1 MVRSSVKIHD
11 DSSFLHK
18 ISQISWGFLGAIVLL
33 ACMGFVA
40 LYSAGNGSFEPW
52 ASRQIIRFS
61 AGFIV
66 LLVVAFIDIRWWYR
80 LAYPVYF
87 AGLFLLVI
95 VEGMGHIGMG
105 AQRWINL
112 GFIQIQPSEFMKIAV
127 VMALAKYFHMA
138 SIEDMR
144 HIRFLVPAALLIL
157 APVGLVLLQPDLG
170 TSLMIVM
177 AGIAMLFLAGAPLM
191 YFIIGGVAAVAA
203 APIGWMFMHEYQKK
217 RVLTFLNPE
226 SDPLGSGYH
235 IMQSKIALGSGGIEG
250 KGFMKG
256 TQSHLNF
263 LPEKQTDFI
272 FTLWAEEW
280 GLLGGVFLLLVVG
293 VILGY
298 GIRIA
303 MRCRHAYGRLLAFGL
318 TVNFSLYVFINTA
331 MVMGLIPVVGA
342 PLPLVS
348 YGGTSMLAV
357 MVGFG
362 LIQSCN
368 VYRDGKLPR
377 M

>member
-1 MVRSSVKIHD
+1 
-11 DSSFLHK
+11 
-18 ISQISWGFLGAIVLL
+18 
-33 ACMGFVA
+33 
-40 LYSAGNGSFEPW
+40 
-52 ASRQIIRFS
+52 
-61 AGFIV
+61 
-66 LLVVAFIDIRWWYR
+66 
-80 LAYPVYF
+80 
-87 AGLFLLVI
+87 
-95 VEGMGHIGMG
+95 
-105 AQRWINL
+105 
-112 GFIQIQPSEFMKIAV
+112 
-127 VMALAKYFHMA
+127 
-138 SIEDMR
+138 
-144 HIRFLVPAALLIL
+144 
-157 APVGLVLLQPDLG
+157 
-170 TSLMIVM
+170 
-177 AGIAMLFLAGAPLM
+177 
-191 YFIIGGVAAVAA
+191 
-203 APIGWMFMHEYQKK
+203 
-217 RVLTFLNPE
+217 
-226 SDPLGSGYH
+226 
-235 IMQSKIALGSGGIEG
+235 
-250 KGFMKG
+250 MKG

-362 LIQSCN
+362 LIQSCS